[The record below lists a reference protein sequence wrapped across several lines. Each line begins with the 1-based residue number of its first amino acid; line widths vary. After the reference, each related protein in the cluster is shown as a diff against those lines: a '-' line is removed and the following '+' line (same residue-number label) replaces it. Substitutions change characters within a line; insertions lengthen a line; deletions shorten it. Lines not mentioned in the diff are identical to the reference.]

1 MLMESLKGEIQI
13 TMEVNSEHTVK
24 MLDAKIGKKY
34 TYIIL

>member
-1 MLMESLKGEIQI
+1 MDSLKGEIQI
-13 TMEVNSEHTVK
+13 TTEVNSEHTVK